1 MKTTDYRMTEGMG
14 KKGTFLL
21 LVCAFAIWS
30 TLHANK
36 DVSNWTEIGSE
47 WEKLHHQTSSPLLNA
62 QWMTFGFW
70 LCICVQHALF
80 ITVTLVCLC
89 DFGWG
94 EWRQPGHVTKVKSPS
109 VCVFLSLCHLSEHF
123 TLRVAYMSVCVCEHK
138 HVIAGPPRLCLS
150 ERLRTT
156 TLRRW
161 RERKTDKDRET
172 HRGALKVT
180 EDKTDKWRR
189 EREAQ
194 WRQGGGGE
202 ERHAG
207 EKATLPPCKINLQNL
222 NWTHISQW
230 K

>member
-1 MKTTDYRMTEGMG
+1 MYQTERRSALNE
-14 KKGTFLL
+14 KNFITKLALRFL
-21 LVCAFAIWS
+21 
-30 TLHANK
+30 TP
-36 DVSNWTEIGSE
+36 SE
-47 WEKLHHQTSSPLLNA
+47 WHSEFDCVYVYNMHYSLL
-62 QWMTFGFW
+62 W
-70 LCICVQHALF
+70 LWC
-80 ITVTLVCLC
+80 
-89 DFGWG
+89 
-94 EWRQPGHVTKVKSPS
+94 
-109 VCVFLSLCHLSEHF
+109 VCVILDGVNGGSQVMLLKWNLPLSVSSFLSAISLSTSPYELP
-123 TLRVAYMSVCVCEHK
+123 TWVCVCEHK